1 MDVSYALEEFGAG
14 MGIFSILY
22 SMGVSLV
29 SIALYVLRAV
39 GIYTIA
45 KRRGINHP
53 WMSWIP
59 VVDLWVLGCI
69 SDQFQYVV
77 KGKDRNK
84 RKWMLG
90 LSIAVAVVYIVFFV
104 ILGVTISRVIVTAAG
119 GMGADAILEAILDPV
134 TAMLICIIPMVALSI
149 AVVVIRYVAMYDL
162 FTSCNPQNNVLFLV
176 LSIFFN
182 VTEPFFVFFNRNGDE
197 GMPPRRVQPQYIPP
211 QPQQEPWETANPQ

>member
-1 MDVSYALEEFGAG
+1 MDFSYALEEFGAG

-182 VTEPFFVFFNRNGDE
+182 VTEPFFLFFSRNRDD
-197 GMPPRRVQPQYIPP
+197 GMPPRRQPQYVPA
-211 QPQQEPWETANPQ
+211 QETWEAQS

>member
-1 MDVSYALEEFGAG
+1 MDFSFMLEELGAG
-14 MGIFSILY
+14 MGILSILY
-22 SMGVSLV
+22 SMGASLFGIV
-29 SIALYVLRAV
+29 LYVLRAAGV
-39 GIYTIA
+39 YTIA
-45 KRRGINHP
+45 KRRGINNP

-77 KGKDRNK
+77 KGKEKNK

-90 LSIAVAVVYIVFFV
+90 LNIALVVVYIVFFV
-104 ILGVTISRVIVTAAG
+104 ILGVTISSIIVTAAG
-119 GMGADAILEAILDPV
+119 GMGADAVLEAILGPV
-134 TAMLICIIPMVALSI
+134 ATMMICIIPMVVLAIALT
-149 AVVVIRYVAMYDL
+149 VIRYVAMYDL
-162 FTSCNPQNNVLFLV
+162 YTSCNPQNNVLFLV

>member
-1 MDVSYALEEFGAG
+1 MDFSFMLEELGAG
-14 MGIFSILY
+14 MGILSILY
-22 SMGVSLV
+22 SMGASLFG
-29 SIALYVLRAV
+29 IALYVLRAAGV
-39 GIYTIA
+39 YTIA
-45 KRRGINHP
+45 KRRGINNP

-77 KGKDRNK
+77 KGKEKNK

-90 LSIAVAVVYIVFFV
+90 LNIALVVVYIVFFV
-104 ILGVTISRVIVTAAG
+104 ILGVTISSIIVTAAG
-119 GMGADAILEAILDPV
+119 GMGADAVLEAILGPV
-134 TAMLICIIPMVALSI
+134 ATMMICIIPMVALAI
-149 AVVVIRYVAMYDL
+149 ALTVIRYVAMYDL
-162 FTSCNPQNNVLFLV
+162 YTSCNPQNNVLFLV

>member
-1 MDVSYALEEFGAG
+1 MDFSYALEDFGAG

-59 VVDLWVLGCI
+59 VVDYWVLGCI
-69 SDQFQYVV
+69 SDQYQYVV
-77 KGKDRNK
+77 KGKDKNK

-90 LSIAVAVVYIVFFV
+90 LSIAMAVVYIVFFV
-104 ILGVTISRVIVTAAG
+104 ILGVTISRIIVTAAG
-119 GMGADAILEAILDPV
+119 SMGADAILEAILAPV
-134 TAMLICIIPMVALSI
+134 TAMLICIIPMVVLAI

-162 FTSCNPQNNVLFLV
+162 YTSCSPQNNVLFLV

-182 VTEPFFVFFNRNGDE
+182 VTEPFFIFFIRKLDG
-197 GMPPRRVQPQYIPP
+197 GMPPRRTEPRVEDEMPIWESVQ
-211 QPQQEPWETANPQ
+211 

>member
-1 MDVSYALEEFGAG
+1 MDFSFMLEELGAG
-14 MGIFSILY
+14 MGILSILY
-22 SMGVSLV
+22 SMGASLFG
-29 SIALYVLRAV
+29 IALYVLRAAGV
-39 GIYTIA
+39 YTIA
-45 KRRGINHP
+45 KRRGINNP

-77 KGKDRNK
+77 KGKEKNK

-90 LSIAVAVVYIVFFV
+90 LNIALVVVYIVFFV
-104 ILGVTISRVIVTAAG
+104 ILGVTISSIIITAAG
-119 GMGADAILEAILDPV
+119 GMGADAVLEAILGPV
-134 TAMLICIIPMVALSI
+134 ATMMICIIPMVVLAIALT
-149 AVVVIRYVAMYDL
+149 VIRYVAMYDL
-162 FTSCNPQNNVLFLV
+162 YTSCNPQNNVLFLV

>member
-1 MDVSYALEEFGAG
+1 MDFSFMLEELGAG
-14 MGIFSILY
+14 MGILSILY
-22 SMGVSLV
+22 SMGASLFGIV
-29 SIALYVLRAV
+29 LYVLRAAGV
-39 GIYTIA
+39 YTIA
-45 KRRGINHP
+45 KRRGINNP

-77 KGKDRNK
+77 KGKEKNK

-90 LSIAVAVVYIVFFV
+90 LNIALVVVYIVFFV
-104 ILGVTISRVIVTAAG
+104 ILGVTISSIIVTAAG
-119 GMGADAILEAILDPV
+119 GMGADAVLEAILGPV
-134 TAMLICIIPMVALSI
+134 ATMMICIIPMVALAI
-149 AVVVIRYVAMYDL
+149 ALTVIRYVAMYDL
-162 FTSCNPQNNVLFLV
+162 YTSCNPQNNVLFLV

-197 GMPPRRVQPQYIPP
+197 GMPPRRVQPQYITP

>member
-1 MDVSYALEEFGAG
+1 MDFSFMLEELGAG
-14 MGIFSILY
+14 MGILSILY
-22 SMGVSLV
+22 SMGASLFGIV
-29 SIALYVLRAV
+29 LYVLRAAGV
-39 GIYTIA
+39 YTIA
-45 KRRGINHP
+45 KRRGINNP

-77 KGKDRNK
+77 KGKEKNK

-90 LSIAVAVVYIVFFV
+90 LNIALVVVYIVFFV
-104 ILGVTISRVIVTAAG
+104 ILGVTISSIIVTAAG
-119 GMGADAILEAILDPV
+119 GMGADAVLEAILGPV
-134 TAMLICIIPMVALSI
+134 ATMMICIIPKVALAI
-149 AVVVIRYVAMYDL
+149 ALTVIRYVAMYDL
-162 FTSCNPQNNVLFLV
+162 YTSCNPQNNVLFLV

>member
-84 RKWMLG
+84 RRWMLG

-182 VTEPFFVFFNRNGDE
+182 VTEPFFLFFSRNRDD
-197 GMPPRRVQPQYIPP
+197 GMPPRRQPQYAPA
-211 QPQQEPWETANPQ
+211 QETWEAQS